1 MFRHVDLPARVP
13 GKLLLHSMPGRFEA
27 IERAWQQAKSEAVGA
42 IVCLAEQDEI
52 RLKSSAYAEALEV
65 GNVPCSVLPFEIPE
79 GGVPEDRDGF
89 WALANDV
96 ANRLQSGEVVL
107 IHCAGGVGRTAM
119 LAISV
124 LLALDEPLK
133 EAESGVSRAGST
145 VETMPQIEMLSWC
158 AAKRSQKVKIKK

>member
-1 MFRHVDLPARVP
+1 MFRRVDLPARVS

-27 IERAWQQAKSEAVGA
+27 IERAWQQLKSEAVGA

-52 RLKSSAYAEALEV
+52 RLKSSAYAEALE
-65 GNVPCSVLPFEIPE
+65 GGTVPCSVLPLEIRE
-79 GGVPEDRDGF
+79 GGVPEDRNGF

-107 IHCAGGVGRTAM
+107 IHCAGGLGRTAM
-119 LAISV
+119 QAISV
-124 LLALDEPLK
+124 LLALGEPMN
-133 EAESGVSRAGST
+133 EAESAVSRAGSM

-158 AAKRSQKVKIKK
+158 ASQVSIK